1 MEPTETTP
9 AELTAIHDRLDAGEV
24 RMARIEGQ
32 VAENTALT
40 RENTEI
46 TKDIA
51 ELLYAARLGLKVIGG
66 IGSIAKWAGTVAA
79 ALVAIWGLVVALK
92 SGTLPK

>member
-40 RENTEI
+40 RENTEM
-46 TKDIA
+46 TKDIKD
-51 ELLYAARLGLKVIGG
+51 LLVAARVGLKVLGG
-66 IGSIAKWAGTVAA
+66 LGAIAKWAGTVAA
-79 ALVAIWGLVVALK
+79 AAVAIWGLVVALK